1 MRAARP
7 LRQVGDAPRSSA
19 PRGPGAAP
27 RGPGAGRL
35 AAPLAWGASV
45 AVATGVVAV
54 VDPHVPGRY
63 PACPL
68 LALTGLA
75 CPLCGALRA
84 THDLAHLDVA
94 GALAANPWW
103 VVVASGLVAAWAV
116 WTLRAWRSAL
126 GRPAGPRAG
135 GAGRWP
141 VRVPPRVVAVAVGA
155 SAAVFGVARNVPA
168 LGGVL
173 GPGG

>member
-1 MRAARP
+1 M
-7 LRQVGDAPRSSA
+7 G
-19 PRGPGAAP
+19 
-27 RGPGAGRL
+27 L
-35 AAPLAWGASV
+35 AAPLGWGASV
-45 AVATGVVAV
+45 AVATGVVAL

-63 PACPL
+63 PGCPL

-103 VVVASGLVAAWAV
+103 VVVASGLVVAWAA

-126 GRPAGPRAG
+126 GRPAGGRGRWSARVSPRAV
-135 GAGRWP
+135 AA
-141 VRVPPRVVAVAVGA
+141 AVAA
-155 SAAVFGVARNVPA
+155 SAVLFGVARNVPA

>member
-1 MRAARP
+1 M
-7 LRQVGDAPRSSA
+7 
-19 PRGPGAAP
+19 
-27 RGPGAGRL
+27 
-35 AAPLAWGASV
+35 
-45 AVATGVVAV
+45 
-54 VDPHVPGRY
+54 
-63 PACPL
+63 

-94 GALAANPWW
+94 GAFAANPWW

-126 GRPAGPRAG
+126 GRPAGRRAG
-135 GAGRWP
+135 PWP

-168 LGGVL
+168 LENVL